1 MPTITKEYIKQ
12 CTDVAI
18 GNGINRLCEII
29 HKKSSSD
36 GDAISALKL
45 LLELRGERGVTP
57 DLEDLHTLTA
67 KPEPA
72 PAPTPSKV
80 AVKI

>member
-18 GNGINRLCEII
+18 ASGINRLCDII
-29 HKKSSSD
+29 GKKSSSD
-36 GDAISALKL
+36 GDAISAFKL
-45 LLELRGERGVTP
+45 LLELRGERRVTP
-57 DLEDLHTLTA
+57 DLEDLRTPTA
-67 KPEPA
+67 TPSPTPA
-72 PAPTPSKV
+72 PKPVKV